1 MGTTTFSGPVK
12 AGTIKDTTGTTL
24 GTDVKNTGQV
34 VMAQSAYIDITGAS
48 HLNQVIATI
57 PAKSQITDVV
67 LNVTEVNDD
76 TSAAT
81 VSVGT
86 IADADAFIA
95 TANVQ
100 ALATTYGTLD
110 AEASNVGS
118 TDIQVVADF
127 TGTDG
132 DGTTGN
138 ATVTVK
144 YLQNA
149 QIAIAGDVPA

>member
-1 MGTTTFSGPVK
+1 MATTTFTGPIK
-12 AGTIKDTTGTTL
+12 AGDILNTSGTTV
-24 GTDVKNTGQV
+24 GTDVKNVGQV

-57 PAKSQITDVV
+57 PANSQITDVI
-67 LNVTEVNDD
+67 LNVTTVNDD
-76 TSAAT
+76 TNAAT

-86 IADADAFIA
+86 TDDGDAFIA
-95 TANVQ
+95 TANVK
-100 ALATTYGTLD
+100 ALGTTYGTLD
-110 AEASNVGS
+110 TEASNVGS
-118 TDIQVVADF
+118 TDIQVLADF

-149 QIAIAGDVPA
+149 QIALAGDVPA

>member
-1 MGTTTFSGPVK
+1 MGTTTFSGPIK

-76 TSAAT
+76 TT
-81 VSVGT
+81 G
-86 IADADAFIA
+86 
-95 TANVQ
+95 
-100 ALATTYGTLD
+100 D

>member
-1 MGTTTFSGPVK
+1 MGTTTFSGPIK

-76 TSAAT
+76 TTAAT

>member
-1 MGTTTFSGPVK
+1 MGTTPFSGPIK

-57 PAKSQITDVV
+57 PAKSQITDVI

-76 TSAAT
+76 TNAAT
-81 VSVGT
+81 VTVGT
-86 IADADAFIA
+86 IADADAFIS
-95 TANVQ
+95 TANVK
-100 ALATTYGTLD
+100 ALGTNYGTLD

>member
-1 MGTTTFSGPVK
+1 MGTTTFSGPIK

-76 TSAAT
+76 TTGAT

-95 TANVQ
+95 SANVQ

-110 AEASNVGS
+110 AEASNVGA

-127 TGTDG
+127 IGTDG

>member
-1 MGTTTFSGPVK
+1 LQQF
-12 AGTIKDTTGTTL
+12 L
-24 GTDVKNTGQV
+24 
-34 VMAQSAYIDITGAS
+34 
-48 HLNQVIATI
+48 LN
-57 PAKSQITDVV
+57 SQITDVV

-76 TSAAT
+76 TTAAT

>member
-1 MGTTTFSGPVK
+1 MGTTTFSGPIK

-76 TSAAT
+76 TGAAT

-95 TANVQ
+95 SANVQ

-118 TDIQVVADF
+118 TDIQVVADY

>member
-1 MGTTTFSGPVK
+1 MGTTTFSGPIK

-76 TSAAT
+76 TGAAT

-95 TANVQ
+95 SANVK

-118 TDIQVVADF
+118 TDIQVVADY